1 MNTEIK
7 TVEQAFSFLGKDINA
22 LPDVSMIDEKSRQ
35 AILSHY
41 KLIVVA
47 EALNKEAN
55 GGETWTPD
63 WDNMDQRKYYP
74 WFEISKEDKGSG
86 FGFSCTD
93 YDYGYTDT
101 IVGSRLCFLSREL
114 ALYAAKQF
122 EQLYK
127 DYFIIQ

>member
-1 MNTEIK
+1 MKTAIQ
-7 TVEQAFSFLGKDINA
+7 TVEQAFAFLGKDINA

-55 GGETWTPD
+55 GGKTWTPN
-63 WDNMDQRKYYP
+63 WDDTDQLKYYP
-74 WFEISKEDKGSG
+74 WLEISKEENGSG
-86 FGFSCTD
+86 FGFSYSD
-93 YDYGYTDT
+93 YDFDYTNT
-101 IVGSRLCFLSREL
+101 TVGSRLCFLSREL
-114 ALYAAKQF
+114 ALYAGKQF

-127 DYFIIQ
+127 DYFLIQ

>member
-7 TVEQAFSFLGKDINA
+7 TVEQAFAFLGKDINV
-22 LPDVSMIDEKSRQ
+22 LPDVSMIDEKDRQ

-41 KLIVVA
+41 KLTVVA

-55 GGETWTPD
+55 GGKTWQPN
-63 WDNMDQRKYYP
+63 WDDDDQPKYYP
-74 WFEISKEDKGSG
+74 WFEISKEANGSG
-86 FGFSCTD
+86 FGFSRTHYFFD
-93 YDYGYTDT
+93 YTAAT
-101 IVGSRLCFLSREL
+101 VGSRLCFLSRDL
-114 ALYAAKQF
+114 ALYAGKQF